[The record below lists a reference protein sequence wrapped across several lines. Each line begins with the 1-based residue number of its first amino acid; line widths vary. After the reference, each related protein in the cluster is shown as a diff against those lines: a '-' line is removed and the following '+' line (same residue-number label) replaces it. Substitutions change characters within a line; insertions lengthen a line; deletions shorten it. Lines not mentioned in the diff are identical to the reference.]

1 MCKTRKQTGNAV
13 PFETI
18 KTKVKNNIATLTLN
32 RPEVRNAFNDVLIAE
47 MLDALEELAA
57 REDVR
62 VLIIAAEGKTF
73 CAGADVHWMG
83 KMAGADFVENF
94 ADSLKLADMLA
105 ALYRFPRPTIAR
117 VQGSAFGGGVGVAA
131 CCDIIVTSDVSHF
144 SFSEVRIGLV
154 PACISPFVIRR
165 IGEGR
170 AREYFLTG
178 ERMSAERA
186 YEIGYVNKVVSE
198 EELDNAVDKYVQRF
212 LIAGP
217 QALGV
222 CKKMLEDVTLMPLED
237 ARNHTA
243 RIIANLR
250 ISEEGLEGMNAFL
263 EKRKPKWTSEE

>member
-1 MCKTRKQTGNAV
+1 M

-18 KTKVKNNIATLTLN
+18 KTSIKDNIATLTLN
-32 RPEVRNAFNDVLIAE
+32 RPEVRNAFNDVLIEE
-47 MLDALEELAA
+47 MLDALEELAK
-57 REDVR
+57 RDDVR
-62 VLIIAAEGKTF
+62 VLIVAAEGKTF
-73 CAGADVHWMG
+73 CAGADFHWMG
-83 KMAGADFVENF
+83 KMVGADFVENF

-131 CCDIIVTSDVSHF
+131 CCDIIVASDVSHF

-170 AREYFLTG
+170 AREFFLTG
-178 ERMSAERA
+178 ERMTAHRA
-186 YEIGYVNKVVSE
+186 YEIGYVNKVVPE
-198 EELDNAVDKYVQRF
+198 AELDTAVNDYVRRF
-212 LIAGP
+212 LAAGP
-217 QALGV
+217 QALNV
-222 CKKMLEDVTLMPLED
+222 CKKMLEDVTLIPLAE
-237 ARNHTA
+237 ARDHTA

-263 EKRKPKWTSEE
+263 EKRKPKWIPDK

>member
-1 MCKTRKQTGNAV
+1 M
-13 PFETI
+13 PYETI
-18 KTKVKNNIATLTLN
+18 KTEIKNNIATLTLN
-32 RPEVRNAFNDVLIAE
+32 RPEVRNAFNEELIAE
-47 MLDALEELAA
+47 MLDALEELAE
-57 REDVR
+57 REDIR
-62 VLIIAAEGKTF
+62 VLIVAAEGKTF
-73 CAGADVHWMG
+73 CAGADFHWMG
-83 KMAGADFVENF
+83 KMTEADFVENF

-131 CCDIIVTSDVSHF
+131 CCDIIVTSDTSQF

-178 ERMSAERA
+178 ERMTAQRA
-186 YEIGYVNKVVSE
+186 YEIGYVNKVVPE
-198 EELDNAVDKYVQRF
+198 AELDTAVDEYVRRF
-212 LIAGP
+212 LAAGP
-217 QALGV
+217 QSLNV
-222 CKKMLEDVTLMPLED
+222 CKNMLEDVTLMPLAD

-263 EKRKPKWTSEE
+263 KKRKPNWTSEE

>member
-1 MCKTRKQTGNAV
+1 MYKRKQTGNTV

-18 KTKVKNNIATLTLN
+18 KTEVEHSIATLTLN
-32 RPEVRNAFNDVLIAE
+32 RPEVRNAFNDVLIEE

-57 REDVR
+57 REEIR

-131 CCDIIVTSDVSHF
+131 CCDIIVASDISHF

-178 ERMSAERA
+178 ERMTAQRA
-186 YEIGYVNKVVSE
+186 NEIGYVNKVVPE
-198 EELDNAVDKYVQRF
+198 AELDTAVNEYVRCF
-212 LIAGP
+212 LAAGP
-217 QALGV
+217 QALSV
-222 CKKMLEDVTLMPLED
+222 CKQMLEDVSLMPLAE
-237 ARNHTA
+237 ARDHTA
-243 RIIANLR
+243 RIIAKLR
-250 ISEEGLEGMNAFL
+250 VSEEGLEGMKAFL
-263 EKRKPKWTSEE
+263 EKRKPKWISEK